1 MLRARPN
8 LTTFSIAIIAISA
21 FIGAAAA
28 EPGKGR
34 GQGGGGG
41 GGHGG
46 GRGAPAAPMA
56 RPAPAPHV
64 AAPRAAAPR
73 PQMMARPASAPRA
86 MPQRAMPQRAMRPA
100 PAIRDATPPR
110 YAAPHRAARIA
121 APSRP
126 PPQIASQAR
135 PAFTNRVE
143 RRAVRQQQAAQPRI
157 TARERAAER
166 LQQRQNRVA
175 ERAQQRQ
182 IAVQNRLE
190 RLQQR
195 AERGR
200 LGRADR
206 RDLRRL
212 ERAQRVQPATPALA
226 REGQRANRAARVTPQ
241 RAMRERFAANFV
253 NSERGARRFERGG
266 RLAAPAAWRQGSR
279 AAYVPWRGPVYWP
292 YAYTDIFLYAFWPDA
307 YEPAYWAYAYDDF
320 YDGIFFPDGAPYI
333 DYAYQ
338 GPYYRSADVR
348 YTTGSARARAPG
360 RLDQATRAFCAEQA
374 KSVTA
379 LPFAR
384 IEEAVRPHNDQ
395 KALFA
400 DLRKAAA
407 DAAAQFRDACPDAV
421 PLTPLGRL
429 EAMTLRLDPALAAIR
444 IIRPSLA
451 AFYESLTDE
460 QKARFNEIGPD
471 LEREPRAASQDGA
484 NCRGGKAGLAE
495 LPIDSIEAIVQP
507 TRAQEAALARLHD
520 AIAKSVVELSE
531 ACAVAMPG
539 TPVGRLDAMEKRLE
553 AMLSAAQEIRPA
565 LGEFY
570 ASLDDEQKAKFN
582 RLSRVAAQSQN

>member
-1 MLRARPN
+1 MDRA
-8 LTTFSIAIIAISA
+8 
-21 FIGAAAA
+21 
-28 EPGKGR
+28 
-34 GQGGGGG
+34 
-41 GGHGG
+41 
-46 GRGAPAAPMA
+46 
-56 RPAPAPHV
+56 
-64 AAPRAAAPR
+64 
-73 PQMMARPASAPRA
+73 
-86 MPQRAMPQRAMRPA
+86 
-100 PAIRDATPPR
+100 
-110 YAAPHRAARIA
+110 
-121 APSRP
+121 
-126 PPQIASQAR
+126 
-135 PAFTNRVE
+135 E
-143 RRAVRQQQAAQPRI
+143 RRALRQQQAAQPRI

-166 LQQRQNRVA
+166 VQQRQDRAA
-175 ERAQQRQ
+175 EGAQQRQ
-182 IAVQNRLE
+182 AAAQNRLE

-206 RDLRRL
+206 RELSRL
-212 ERAQRVQPATPALA
+212 ERVQRLQPASPALA
-226 REGQRANRAARVTPQ
+226 RDQQRANRAARVAPE

-253 NSERGARRFERGG
+253 NADRGARRFERAG
-266 RLAAPAAWRQGSR
+266 RLTAQAAWRQGLR
-279 AAYVPWRGPVYWP
+279 AAYVPWRGAVYWP
-292 YAYTDIFLYAFWPDA
+292 YAYTDIFHYAFWPDA
-307 YEPAYWAYAYDDF
+307 YEPTYWAYAYDDF

-338 GPYYRSADVR
+338 GPYYQGADVR
-348 YTTGSARARAPG
+348 ATTGSVRARAPG

-384 IEEAVRPHNDQ
+384 IEQAVRPINDQ

-429 EAMTLRLDPALAAIR
+429 EAMTLRLNATLAAIR

-471 LEREPRAASQDGA
+471 LEREPRTASNDAA

-507 TRAQEAALARLHD
+507 TRAQEAVLTRLHD
-520 AIAKSVVELSE
+520 AIAKSVAKLSE
-531 ACAVAMPG
+531 ACAIAAPA
-539 TPVGRLDAMEKRLE
+539 TPVGRLDAMQKRLE
-553 AMLSAAQEIRPA
+553 AMLSAAQQIRPA
-565 LGEFY
+565 LEEFY
-570 ASLDDEQKAKFN
+570 ALLDDEQKAKFN
-582 RLSRVAAQSQN
+582 RLSRVAAQSRN